1 LVFQS
6 WFEVIFTWKDK
17 KPPLFNSV
25 EYCGVDLKVDYF
37 SNSHSDTRSQRQH
50 GVRYKTV
57 EKHTYSYYLTFVVS
71 VRTNKLT
78 HLQKYSKR
86 QEITHTLIKYLHDE
100 KKMGY
105 RKISDFLNRSG
116 VKTQRN
122 KTWSNS
128 SVHSIL
134 KRKKQRDKRM
144 VFRNKEYPVKIGKFE
159 LKYLRN

>member
-1 LVFQS
+1 MENLILCS
-6 WFEVIFTWKDK
+6 NWI
-17 KPPLFNSV
+17 SH
-25 EYCGVDLKVDYF
+25 CGVDLKVDYF
-37 SNSHSDTRSQRQH
+37 SNLHSDTRLQRQH

-71 VRTNKLT
+71 FRTNNLT

-105 RKISDFLNRSG
+105 RKISNFLNRCG

-122 KTWSNS
+122 KTFSNS

-134 KRKKQRDKRM
+134 KRKKQREERIKNI
-144 VFRNKEYPVKIGKFE
+144 RNKEYPVSMSKMKLE
-159 LKYLRN
+159 YLRD

>member
-1 LVFQS
+1 
-6 WFEVIFTWKDK
+6 
-17 KPPLFNSV
+17 
-25 EYCGVDLKVDYF
+25 
-37 SNSHSDTRSQRQH
+37 
-50 GVRYKTV
+50 
-57 EKHTYSYYLTFVVS
+57 
-71 VRTNKLT
+71 
-78 HLQKYSKR
+78 
-86 QEITHTLIKYLHDE
+86 
-100 KKMGY
+100 MGY

>member
-1 LVFQS
+1 MMIMDS
-6 WFEVIFTWKDK
+6 WSCLIIGKTEFFRSRYENGNKSNHYSKQLRHCRV
-17 KPPLFNSV
+17 V
-25 EYCGVDLKVDYF
+25 
-37 SNSHSDTRSQRQH
+37 SNSD
-50 GVRYKTV
+50 
-57 EKHTYSYYLTFVVS
+57 YSYYVCFTVS
-71 VRTNKLT
+71 FRTNKLIYSPP
-78 HLQKYSKR
+78 YSKR

-159 LKYLRN
+159 LKYLRD